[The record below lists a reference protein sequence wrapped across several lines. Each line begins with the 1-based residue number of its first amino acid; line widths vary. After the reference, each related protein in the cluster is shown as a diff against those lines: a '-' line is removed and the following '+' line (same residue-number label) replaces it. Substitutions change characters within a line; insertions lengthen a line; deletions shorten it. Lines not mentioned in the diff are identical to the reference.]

1 MKTGA
6 VAITAPR
13 DRLADFVALTKP
25 RLNSLVVVTTGV
37 GYLAGRVEGFDP
49 VVFAHTTVG
58 AALVA
63 GGAAA
68 LNQIAERD
76 LDERMLRTR
85 DRPIPAGRLHPAEA
99 TWVAG
104 LLAVA
109 GRAQLAFGANLTAAV
124 VAFVTLVSYAGI
136 YTPSK
141 RWTHWALLVGAV
153 PGALPVVIGWA
164 AAGPLSADAWALF
177 ALAFVW
183 QLPHFLALSWLYR
196 VDFARAG
203 LPLLSI
209 SDPSGRRTARH
220 LLVYTGLLLPV
231 SLTPA
236 WLGLAGLGYAA
247 GATILT
253 TGLLFL
259 ATRFAANR
267 STARARVRFR
277 ATLLYLPRVWGLLL
291 IDATG

>member
-6 VAITAPR
+6 MAITAPR
-13 DRLADFVALTKP
+13 NRLADFLALTKP

-37 GYLAGRVEGFDP
+37 GYLAGGVEGFDP
-49 VVFAHTTVG
+49 VVFAHTTIG

-85 DRPIPAGRLHPAEA
+85 DRPIPAGRLHPTDA
-99 TWVAG
+99 TWFAA

-109 GRAQLAFGANLTAAV
+109 GLAQLAFGANLTAAV
-124 VAFVTLVSYAGI
+124 VAFATLVSYAGI

-141 RWTHWALLVGAV
+141 RWTHWAVLVGAV

-164 AAGPLSADAWALF
+164 AAAPLSADTWALF

-183 QLPHFLALSWLYR
+183 QLPHFLALTWLYR

-203 LPLLSI
+203 LPLLSV

-220 LLVYTGLLLPV
+220 LLVYTVLLLPV

-253 TGLLFL
+253 TGLLVL
-259 ATRFAANR
+259 ATRFAADR
-267 STARARVRFR
+267 STSRARVLFR
-277 ATLLYLPRVWGLLL
+277 ATLLYLPLVWAFLLV
-291 IDATG
+291 DAAG

>member
-99 TWVAG
+99 TWVAV

-109 GRAQLAFGANLTAAV
+109 GLAQLAFGANLTAAV

-136 YTPSK
+136 YTPMDPLGPAGRRGPWRPAGGHRLGRRRSAVG
-141 RWTHWALLVGAV
+141 RCLGAVRPRLRLAVTALLGSELAV
-153 PGALPVVIGWA
+153 SRRLRTGRSAATVDIRPQRAPHRAAPARLHGPPVAGQPDAGVAWSGWAGLRSRCNDSHDRSALPRNAVRRQPIHRPSPCAVQGDPPVPA
-164 AAGPLSADAWALF
+164 ARLG
-177 ALAFVW
+177 
-183 QLPHFLALSWLYR
+183 
-196 VDFARAG
+196 
-203 LPLLSI
+203 
-209 SDPSGRRTARH
+209 
-220 LLVYTGLLLPV
+220 
-231 SLTPA
+231 TPA
-236 WLGLAGLGYAA
+236 
-247 GATILT
+247 
-253 TGLLFL
+253 
-259 ATRFAANR
+259 
-267 STARARVRFR
+267 
-277 ATLLYLPRVWGLLL
+277 
-291 IDATG
+291 D